1 MGEALRVL
9 HENASEVVAENR
21 KEICAV
27 QFVAEI
33 RKWFPGLGKLLARDE
48 RKAAPILH
56 YLIGG
61 DAIAKVRTC
70 YDWCAG
76 RFDPP
81 AIVII
86 KLLRSS
92 IGWTVLEYL
101 MRGCKEPWWL
111 EMLEHRR
118 KAEILDRAIQD
129 AQGSLPLER

>member
-1 MGEALRVL
+1 M
-9 HENASEVVAENR
+9 
-21 KEICAV
+21 
-27 QFVAEI
+27 
-33 RKWFPGLGKLLARDE
+33 LARDE

-61 DAIAKVRTC
+61 DPIAKVRTC

-76 RFDPP
+76 KFDPP

-111 EMLEHRR
+111 AVVEAREFVAAGEEARQSKRR
-118 KAEILDRAIQD
+118 QLGLFD
-129 AQGSLPLER
+129 